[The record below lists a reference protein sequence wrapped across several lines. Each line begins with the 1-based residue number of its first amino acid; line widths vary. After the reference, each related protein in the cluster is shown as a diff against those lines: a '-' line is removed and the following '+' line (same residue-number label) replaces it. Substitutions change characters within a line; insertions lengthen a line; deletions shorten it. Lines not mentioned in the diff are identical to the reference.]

1 MPTAQTA
8 LDRLAALVSPD
19 GGWGYQPGQ
28 DTHLEPTCLALL
40 ALSGD
45 REKYAALIEKGLA
58 ALEAHR
64 GADGTYRLTRGRP
77 QAIWPTAMVLFTE
90 TALSP
95 VASAP
100 GSPLAATAE
109 KLLATESRV
118 IEADGQ
124 EVADMKIDIDLSL
137 KGWPWA
143 EANFAWVEPTSW
155 ACLALRSVGRGDHPR
170 VKEGMKLLIDRAFD
184 SGGVNYGN
192 RMVLGKSTE
201 PIPGP
206 TATMLLALQG
216 VTDEPRVEAAKG
228 YLRVHA
234 AKTTDLEHL
243 AWAKLALSVHA
254 DDSATRDFL
263 PELDARIAGALSEEV
278 HRTDGLGA
286 GPFRLALAALA
297 LDAGKR
303 NVFKLAPGEPA
314 ASAAGGSPTP
324 AAHAA
329 GSPSRPL
336 FDRMKS
342 KVRGWMLNTLN
353 RVRPLPATGA
363 VHIARVDSYHAPLA
377 DILAEQFEHFRAFVP
392 LAGKRVVLK
401 PNLVEYRRE
410 KVINTDP
417 RVIDAVITLCKKEGA
432 AEVIVAEGPG
442 HWRNVQYL
450 VKECGLGAVLEK
462 HGVKFVD
469 LNHDEPVKVLNV
481 GRLTGLDFLYL
492 ARTVVEAEVFIS
504 LPKLKTHHW
513 AGATLSLKNLF
524 GTLPGICYGWPKNEL
539 HWRGIPNS
547 IVDIALSHTP
557 HLAIVDGITGMEG
570 DGPLHGTAKH
580 CGALVMGADL
590 VAVDA
595 TCCRLMKLPPERLP
609 TLVYAA
615 LKRLG
620 RLKEAD
626 IPQLGEPISA
636 LATEF
641 ELPPQVDRNLIPVE
655 QAAKVKV

>member
-1 MPTAQTA
+1 MPTPQTA

-28 DTHLEPTCLALL
+28 PVHLEPTCLAVMAL
-40 ALSGD
+40 AGD
-45 REKYAALIEKGLA
+45 RTKYAGLVENGLKA
-58 ALEAHR
+58 VEANR
-64 GADGTYRLTRGRP
+64 AADGGYRLERGRP
-77 QAIWPTAMVLFTE
+77 QAVWPTALVLFTE
-90 TALSP
+90 HALSP
-95 VASAP
+95 VGP
-100 GSPLAATAE
+100 SPALAATTE

-118 IEADGQ
+118 IKVDDA
-124 EVADMKIDIDLSL
+124 EVSDMKIDIDLTIR
-137 KGWPWA
+137 GWPWA

-155 ACLALRSVGRGDHPR
+155 ACLALRAVGRGDHPR
-170 VKEGMKLLIDRAFD
+170 VREGMRLLLDRAFD

-192 RMVLGKSTE
+192 RVVLGRSTE

-206 TATMLLALQG
+206 TAIMLLALQG
-216 VTDEPRVEAAKG
+216 ITDQPRIDAAVG

-243 AWAKLALSVHA
+243 AWAKLALTVHA
-254 DDSATRDFL
+254 SDSATRDFL
-263 PELDARIAGALSEEV
+263 PELDSRIAGALSEEV

-286 GPFRLALAALA
+286 GPYRLALAALA
-297 LDAGKR
+297 LDTEKR
-303 NVFKLAPGEPA
+303 NPFKLTSPG
-314 ASAAGGSPTP
+314 SAAVS
-324 AAHAA
+324 AAPESVSGRDARA
-329 GSPSRPL
+329 PRAESRS
-336 FDRMKS
+336 FFERIKS
-342 KVRGWMLNTLN
+342 KARGWVIDRLN
-353 RVRPLPATGA
+353 RVRPLPPFGG
-363 VHIARVDSYHAPLA
+363 VHIARADSYDAPLA
-377 DILAEQFEHFRAFVP
+377 DIIAMQFEPFRQYVP

-417 RVIDAVITLCKKEGA
+417 RVIDAVIQLCKMEGA
-432 AEVIVAEGPG
+432 AEIVVAEGPG
-442 HWRNVQYL
+442 HWRNVQFL
-450 VKECGLGAVLEK
+450 VKESGLGAVLEK
-462 HGVKFVD
+462 HGVRFVD
-469 LNHDEPVKVLNV
+469 LNHDEPVKMTNL
-481 GRLTGLDFLYL
+481 GRLTGLDYLYL
-492 ARTVVEAEVFIS
+492 ARTVVSAEVFIS

-547 IVDIALSHTP
+547 IVDIATTHTP
-557 HLAIVDGITGMEG
+557 HFAIVDGITGMEG
-570 DGPLHGTAKH
+570 DGPLHGMAKH
-580 CGALVMGADL
+580 VGALVMGADL

-620 RLKEAD
+620 RLKEEE
-626 IPQLGEPISA
+626 IPQLGEPIAA

-641 ELPPQVDRNLIPVE
+641 ELPPHIDRSLLSVAD
-655 QAAKVKV
+655 AAKVRV